1 MAGPAFFM
9 LVRAT
14 GLPLLGLAALA
25 LAAGSACSSSKHA
38 SNPETTSTF
47 AARHAAV
54 PKPRSTAVVERTVG
68 SLGQPVQDAAAA
80 PSGAGALLL
89 GGLNAADTSIADV
102 RFVSRRRDAVVHSRP
117 AGNHSART
125 FSHCAHAASGR
136 AAKPF

>member
-1 MAGPAFFM
+1 M

-38 SNPETTSTF
+38 SNPETTSTS
-47 AARHAAV
+47 AARHAAA
-54 PKPRSTAVVERTVG
+54 PKPRSTAVVVRTLG
-68 SLGQPVQDAAAA
+68 SLGQPLQDAAGA

-102 RFVSRRRDAVVHSRP
+102 RFVSRRRDAVRGSLP
-117 AGNHSART
+117 TST
-125 FSHCAHAASGR
+125 SPAAS
-136 AAKPF
+136 